1 MPKPS
6 GDSADYSLFLSPEA
20 PFPAVGGGALRSA
33 SLLTYLG
40 KLNPVDRILFRQPG
54 ENDPASEIPKE
65 IPGESFVIPLP
76 HHRKDL
82 WSRSMR
88 NGIRAVRGKPPL
100 IDRFS
105 GFSGEMARFLEGR
118 SYRLGV
124 IEHFWCAQY
133 LSQLRLHCDEVWLDL
148 HNLESVLQERE
159 SRYANGVQGMA
170 YRRFAQAYRSLE
182 RDWYRRFDLVLVT
195 SDPDAAA
202 VRDIAPLTK
211 VIVFPNTIPER
222 SRPARVEENVIVFS
236 GNLAYPPNAEAVRFF
251 ARAVWPRL
259 RERIPGLIWRIVG
272 KNPDAVLRYL
282 RGENYIQLS
291 GPVEDAVL
299 ELARAKLAVV
309 PILSGSGTRVKIL
322 EAWAAATPVVSTTL
336 GAEGLP
342 ARDGEQL
349 ILADGADGFVET
361 ICGLFASESV
371 RIRVGEAGRRLY
383 EERFTWPA
391 GWRTLDS
398 ALGGA
403 KAGGRF
409 RHKSG

>member
-1 MPKPS
+1 MPRPS
-6 GDSADYSLFLSPEA
+6 GDSASRSLFLSPEA

-40 KLNPVDRILFRQPG
+40 NRNPVDRILFRQPG
-54 ENDPASEIPKE
+54 ENDPALQIPKE

-76 HHRKDL
+76 HHGKDL
-82 WSRSMR
+82 WSRSVR

-105 GFSGEMARFLEGR
+105 GFSGQMAGFLEGR
-118 SYRLGV
+118 SYRVGV
-124 IEHFWCAQY
+124 IEHFWCAPY
-133 LSQLRLHCDEVWLDL
+133 LGQLRKHCDEVWLDL
-148 HNLESVLQERE
+148 HNVESVLQERE
-159 SRYANGVQGMA
+159 ARYANPVQWIA
-170 YRRFAQAYRSLE
+170 YRRFARAYRSLE
-182 RDWYRRFDLVLVT
+182 RDLYGRFDRVLVT
-195 SDPDAAA
+195 SDADAAA

-222 SRPARVEENVIVFS
+222 SRPARVEENVIAFS
-236 GNLAYPPNAEAVRFF
+236 GNLAYPPNTEAVRFF

-272 KNPDAVLRYL
+272 KNPDAVSRHL
-282 RGENYIQLS
+282 RGENYIQVS

-342 ARDGEQL
+342 ARDGEHL
-349 ILADGADGFVET
+349 IIADGAESFIET
-361 ICGLFASESV
+361 ICGLFASQSV

-391 GWRTLDS
+391 GWRALDS
-398 ALGGA
+398 APGVTTA
-403 KAGGRF
+403 DRRF
-409 RHKSG
+409 DPKSG